1 MTRTIQRV
9 RQCRITSPQA
19 RSGQV
24 AVEWLMVAGI
34 LTAVAIVVTGIV
46 RPVLVDMVFMIA
58 GSMRTIGL

>member
-1 MTRTIQRV
+1 MQRV
-9 RQCRITSPQA
+9 RRRRIVLPRA

-34 LTAVAIVVTGIV
+34 LTAVAIVVTGII